1 MMDKE
6 YLIQERPL
14 RALLIFSIPMM
25 IGNLFQQFYTMA
37 DSVIVGRFVGEEALA
52 AVGASYSLTTVF
64 ISIAIGGGIGASV
77 LVSQAFGARDYTKMH
92 RMIRTAL
99 ITFLALSF
107 LLGAFGFA
115 AGKSIMVLLNTPA
128 DILDQSVVY
137 LRIYFLGLP
146 FLFMYNVLS
155 AMFNALGRSR
165 IPLFLLIFSSV
176 FNILLD
182 IYFVCVFSMGVAGV
196 AWATFLA
203 QGLSAVLAFFIFLR
217 TLREYKGEQTDWFSA
232 SELVSMTRIAL
243 PSILQQSTVSI
254 GMMLVQSVVNTF
266 GAQMLAGYSAAM
278 RIESLCIVPMSA
290 IGNALSSYTAQ
301 NIGAGKYERVRK
313 GYRTSYLIVGVIA
326 AVICFILELANRPLI
341 TLFLGEEGTRLALFT
356 GMDCTRFMGWFYAL
370 IGLKMIT
377 DGVLRGAG
385 DMTVFTISNLVNL
398 SLRVLFAV
406 TFAPR
411 FGIAMVWT
419 AVPLGW
425 LANYL
430 ISYLRYRTG
439 KWQKALTADSSSPGT
454 AS

>member
-99 ITFLALSF
+99 ITFLALSL

-203 QGLSAVLAFFIFLR
+203 QGLSAVLAFLIFLR

-356 GMDCTRFMGWFYAL
+356 GMNCTRFMGWFYAL
-370 IGLKMIT
+370 IITILLKKTCQI
-377 DGVLRGAG
+377 
-385 DMTVFTISNLVNL
+385 
-398 SLRVLFAV
+398 
-406 TFAPR
+406 
-411 FGIAMVWT
+411 
-419 AVPLGW
+419 
-425 LANYL
+425 
-430 ISYLRYRTG
+430 
-439 KWQKALTADSSSPGT
+439 
-454 AS
+454 